1 MRTYNEK
8 HPTFDATWMEKFFY
22 FFLVWMSGPSSRQVF
37 FIGKIFVHVFSL
49 LSNQLDGKI

>member
-1 MRTYNEK
+1 MK
-8 HPTFDATWMEKFFY
+8 SIPHLMQLGWKSFFL